1 MSLHSFSNVWLH
13 LIWATNNREKVL
25 LDNSADT
32 VSKFLFE
39 YSKQKE
45 IYMRTNFVNSDL
57 VHVLIGLPTRITIE
71 ECVKLFKGSSSH
83 FINKER
89 IIPTKFSWG
98 RGYGVFSVSHSNV
111 EKVTKYINNQ
121 KEHHRIKSFSE
132 EYELFLKKNNI
143 NY

>member
-13 LIWATNNREKVL
+13 LIWATNNRDKVL
-25 LDNSADT
+25 LGNSAEV

-39 YSKQKE
+39 YSKQKD
-45 IYMRTNFVNSDL
+45 IHMRTNFVNSDH
-57 VHVLIGLPTRITIE
+57 VHVLIGFPTGITIE

-89 IIPTKFSWG
+89 IIPAKFSWG
-98 RGYGVFSVSHSNV
+98 RGYGVFSVSPSNV
-111 EKVTKYINNQ
+111 EKVTKYIKNQ
-121 KEHHRIKSFSE
+121 KEHHRVKSFSE